1 MNKKT
6 KQASTAFLA
15 ILLVIMGI
23 WVIYAAI
30 TRTYP
35 FKAKPTFTEVKAFSD
50 ASATTEYSL
59 TQNDLGT
66 IDNATTQTLY
76 IKNSGS
82 EQATVTLAIT
92 SSVNCN
98 VMLNN
103 TNFLL
108 NPDATE
114 VVGMTIYFTGTDE
127 ATWNLEVNG

>member
-1 MNKKT
+1 MNKKI

-15 ILLVIMGI
+15 VLLVTMGI
-23 WVIYAAI
+23 YIIYAAT

-35 FKAKPTFTEVKAFSD
+35 FKAKPSFTLVQAFSD

-59 TQNDLGT
+59 TQTDLGT
-66 IDNATTQTLY
+66 INNATTQILY

-82 EQATVTLAIT
+82 QQASVTLTISAAT
-92 SSVNCN
+92 NCN
-98 VMLNN
+98 VFLNN

-108 NPDATE
+108 NPDTIE
-114 VVGMTIYFTGTDE
+114 PVGMTIYFTGTAE